1 MSNSG
6 LSIGDTKRNRAW
18 SQQPGGR
25 RDAAADRGH
34 RCLRS
39 VGEGRWAV
47 GQWGQSGVGGAGAKG
62 MASLGSSEA
71 GK

>member
-6 LSIGDTKRNRAW
+6 LSIGDAERNRAW
-18 SQQPGGR
+18 SLQPGGR

-39 VGEGRWAV
+39 IAGDRWAV
-47 GQWGQSGVGGAGAKG
+47 GQWGQGGVGGAGDKG
-62 MASLGSSEA
+62 NGISWFF
-71 GK
+71 